1 MKLKLSKLD
10 IELLLESISYNQ
22 LHIQK
27 LYELAKNDYV
37 KEIYEMK
44 HNRLASISHQL
55 IKEFDNY
62 DD

>member
-1 MKLKLSKLD
+1 MKLSKLD

-22 LHIQK
+22 LHLQK
-27 LYELAKNDYV
+27 LYELEKNDIT

-44 HNRLASISHQL
+44 HNTLASISHQL
-55 IKEFDNY
+55 IKGLDNY